1 MSKFKQKGALERLV
15 AQLESGKKTVKGSY
29 AEKEP
34 LSPKDITRINKE
46 IATLKKALV

>member
-1 MSKFKQKGALERLV
+1 MSHSKRQGALNRLV
-15 AQLESGKKTVKGSY
+15 AQLESGKKTVKGSV

-34 LSPKDITRINKE
+34 LTAKDITRINKE